1 MLRVWPEG
9 AWLEGAWPRKLRR
22 EPNAPL
28 APGGEGGRWLAL
40 LKAKAG
46 DRRCL
51 NCLASDHRISQCRD
65 PPRCLSCSRSGHKAR
80 FCPWRRAL
88 APLPTS
94 CAPGPSSGSGRE
106 QEGAARGMDFSME
119 FRLSDADLR
128 PPAVRAAAA
137 RAAERELELNT
148 LVAVQRDG
156 RPPLS
161 CAVVLRDAP
170 RQLRIPAQ
178 DLEVEGLSQATFL
191 LRFGSSAVRNA
202 ALSARASQAAAS
214 STPCLGVDRLGP
226 HALESTDWGLG
237 LATSVSC
244 SSPFDESNEV
254 FNHMI
259 GG

>member
-1 MLRVWPEG
+1 
-9 AWLEGAWPRKLRR
+9 
-22 EPNAPL
+22 
-28 APGGEGGRWLAL
+28 
-40 LKAKAG
+40 
-46 DRRCL
+46 
-51 NCLASDHRISQCRD
+51 
-65 PPRCLSCSRSGHKAR
+65 
-80 FCPWRRAL
+80 
-88 APLPTS
+88 
-94 CAPGPSSGSGRE
+94 
-106 QEGAARGMDFSME
+106 MDFSME

-202 ALSARASQAAAS
+202 ALSARAFQAGSCILNPMPWSRPIGA
-214 STPCLGVDRLGP
+214 PCLGVDRLGP
-226 HALESTDWGLG
+226 RFGNFGIVLES
-237 LATSVSC
+237 VRR
-244 SSPFDESNEV
+244 
-254 FNHMI
+254 I
-259 GG
+259 